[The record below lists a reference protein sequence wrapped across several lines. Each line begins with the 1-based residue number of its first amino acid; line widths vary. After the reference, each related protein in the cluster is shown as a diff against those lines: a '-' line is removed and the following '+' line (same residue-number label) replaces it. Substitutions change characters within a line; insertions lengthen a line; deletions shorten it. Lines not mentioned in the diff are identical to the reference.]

1 MTVKL
6 EVKSLYKIFGD
17 QPDKAFKLLAKGHD
31 RASILKK
38 TGQTLGVQDV
48 NLAINEGEIFVVMG
62 LSGSGKSTLVR
73 LFNRLIEPTRGQ
85 VLIDGE
91 DIAAISER
99 ELRRVRRRAGAM
111 SWAVYEDIERPGL
124 FIETFLMGSWIEH
137 LRQQERHTM
146 NDLLLQS
153 RVLAFHQGTTSP
165 AIRYL
170 VAPV

>member
-6 EVKSLYKIFGD
+6 EVKSSTKSSAISRI
-17 QPDKAFKLLAKGHD
+17 KAFKLLAKGHD

-38 TGQTLGVQDV
+38 TGQTLGSRMSICHQRR
-48 NLAINEGEIFVVMG
+48 EIFVVMG

-99 ELRRVRRRAGAM
+99 ELRQVRRKKISMVFQSFALMPHLSVLENTAFGLELAGVPLA
-111 SWAVYEDIERPGL
+111 E
-124 FIETFLMGSWIEH
+124 
-137 LRQQERHTM
+137 RQQSARQA
-146 NDLLLQS
+146 L
-153 RVLAFHQGTTSP
+153 HQVGWDGG
-165 AIRYL
+165 
-170 VAPV
+170 